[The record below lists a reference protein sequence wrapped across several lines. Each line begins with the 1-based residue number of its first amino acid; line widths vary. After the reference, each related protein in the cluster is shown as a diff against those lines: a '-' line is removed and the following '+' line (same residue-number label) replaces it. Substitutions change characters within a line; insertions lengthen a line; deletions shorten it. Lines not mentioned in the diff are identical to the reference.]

1 MSVPERIT
9 CCTNFSVRPL
19 FATELD
25 ASVNVHE
32 LFGLGAL
39 TRSK

>member
-1 MSVPERIT
+1 MPVPERIT

-25 ASVNVHE
+25 ASAIVHE

-39 TRSK
+39 TGIK